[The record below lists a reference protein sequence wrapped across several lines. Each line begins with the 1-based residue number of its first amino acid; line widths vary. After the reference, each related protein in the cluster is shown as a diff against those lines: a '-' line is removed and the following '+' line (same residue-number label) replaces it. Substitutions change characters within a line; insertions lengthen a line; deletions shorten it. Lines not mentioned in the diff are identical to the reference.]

1 MQTFHCSNCQNLV
14 FFENVKCL
22 SCDNTL
28 AYLGDR
34 GRMAALEKREDGLWY
49 TMGMR
54 GEPAAYRLCTNY
66 VDHDVCNWA
75 IAAHEDA
82 KLCTSCRL
90 TTIIPDMSVAA
101 NLAAWYHLEVAK
113 RRLVYTL
120 LKMRLPVEPRRPDGS
135 GGLAFE
141 FLADQTTSNGDR
153 NRVLTGH
160 DNGVITINIAEA
172 DDVLREAQRLE
183 QNEPYRTLLGHCRHE
198 IGHYYWDLLISP
210 GPRLEDFRSMFG
222 DERAD
227 YGEALRRHY
236 ADGPPPHWEDNFV
249 SAYATTH
256 PWEDWAESWA
266 HYMHMT
272 DALETAHATGLS
284 LHPQRPDEPSME
296 TPAHPLRPEGQDFQQ
311 MMDAWLPLTYVLNN
325 LSRGLGRADSYPFVL
340 TSTVIEKLRF
350 IHETVKAQIAAP
362 IAESLP
368 PPLAAVS

>member
-1 MQTFHCSNCQNLV
+1 
-14 FFENVKCL
+14 
-22 SCDNTL
+22 
-28 AYLGDR
+28 
-34 GRMAALEKREDGLWY
+34 
-49 TMGMR
+49 
-54 GEPAAYRLCTNY
+54 

-210 GPRLEDFRSMFG
+210 GPRLADFRSMFG